1 MNQWWYAADG
11 TKKGPVN
18 TEDLKTLLVENK
30 ITPASMVWRE
40 GFDAWVPFSDVEE
53 LKPLAQSLP
62 PEPPPINPEERGH
75 LIALPMAGPWR
86 RFFARIIDMWTL
98 GIILGFAISYAIAS
112 QSTAFALWIQK
123 PGSEYLFGWF
133 VAPFVMVAEAGIF
146 GLFGTTLGK
155 AMLGVKVINVD
166 GQRITAMQYL
176 KRQLGVYWYGLG
188 TAFPFVPLFT
198 MARQHGRVKA
208 GKQAGYD
215 EGRYNVKAKKLSV
228 VRFIFVVIAIFLLL
242 AVNGALQQMAKS
254 SDSAY
259 YTGTNWKNEVT
270 GKTVSVPAGWIY
282 QRDKNSE
289 NQTYHLFSNPDQGM
303 LMVFAKE
310 DAAPGLQLGTY
321 INLWVAAVSNS
332 MVLYPP
338 GQDLFVNGR
347 EAVNISGHVKDDLTQ
362 KVNATVVRKGQQ
374 MWRVVILATE
384 GKSPQ
389 TDAAVKLR
397 KQFFDSID

>member
-18 TEDLKTLLVENK
+18 TEELKTLLVENK
-30 ITPASMVWRE
+30 ITPATMVWRE
-40 GFDAWVPFSDVEE
+40 GFDAWVPFSGVEE

-98 GIILGFAISYAIAS
+98 GIALGFAISYAIAS

-215 EGRYNVKAKKLSV
+215 EGRFNVKAKKLSV
-228 VRFIFVVIAIFLLL
+228 VRIIFVVIAIFLLL

-389 TDAAVKLR
+389 TDATVKLR

>member
-1 MNQWWYAADG
+1 
-11 TKKGPVN
+11 
-18 TEDLKTLLVENK
+18 
-30 ITPASMVWRE
+30 
-40 GFDAWVPFSDVEE
+40 
-53 LKPLAQSLP
+53 
-62 PEPPPINPEERGH
+62 
-75 LIALPMAGPWR
+75 
-86 RFFARIIDMWTL
+86 
-98 GIILGFAISYAIAS
+98 
-112 QSTAFALWIQK
+112 
-123 PGSEYLFGWF
+123 
-133 VAPFVMVAEAGIF
+133 MVAEAGIF

-389 TDAAVKLR
+389 TDAAIKLR